1 MKNNCS
7 QTQAEILSSNG
18 VFSRAVEEHC
28 AECENCR
35 LLKQDWTL
43 FCRPETAPEV
53 PLKNDFAVIR
63 TAQKLAKSRKRQV
76 MIRRVLGYT
85 AAAAS
90 GIAALYTVI
99 FGGEMPRNVFYRYWN
114 WDSFEEKLFV
124 LDTAAEVSLL
134 DITVRN
140 DPLNQ
145 FIEKEIDIKGEI

>member
-1 MKNNCS
+1 
-7 QTQAEILSSNG
+7 
-18 VFSRAVEEHC
+18 
-28 AECENCR
+28 
-35 LLKQDWTL
+35 
-43 FCRPETAPEV
+43 
-53 PLKNDFAVIR
+53 
-63 TAQKLAKSRKRQV
+63 KRQV